1 MVVSLLTLG
10 KTPVTLQ
17 DVQDL
22 VVAVLLVLTV
32 LDHGLQQ
39 AAIKQDKTDQGRSL
53 DAPLTKHLTKTLM
66 DYSPNNNKLTK
77 HPLLPQKLLEH

>member
-22 VVAVLLVLTV
+22 GVAVLIVLTV
-32 LDHGLQQ
+32 LTDGLQQ
-39 AAIKQDKTDQGRSL
+39 AAIQQDKTDEIR
-53 DAPLTKHLTKTLM
+53 PLETPFTKT
-66 DYSPNNNKLTK
+66 
-77 HPLLPQKLLEH
+77 HH

>member
-22 VVAVLLVLTV
+22 GVAILVVLTV
-32 LDHGLQQ
+32 LTDGLQQ
-39 AAIKQDKTDQGRSL
+39 AAIKQDKTDEIR
-53 DAPLTKHLTKTLM
+53 PLKTTLTKT
-66 DYSPNNNKLTK
+66 
-77 HPLLPQKLLEH
+77 HH

>member
-22 VVAVLLVLTV
+22 CVAVLLVLTV
-32 LDHGLQQ
+32 LTDGLQQ
-39 AAIKQDKTDQGRSL
+39 AAIKQDKTDEIR
-53 DAPLTKHLTKTLM
+53 PLKTPFNKH
-66 DYSPNNNKLTK
+66 
-77 HPLLPQKLLEH
+77 H

>member
-22 VVAVLLVLTV
+22 GVAVLIVLTV
-32 LDHGLQQ
+32 LTDGLQQ
-39 AAIKQDKTDQGRSL
+39 AAIKQDKTDEIR
-53 DAPLTKHLTKTLM
+53 PLKILLTKT
-66 DYSPNNNKLTK
+66 
-77 HPLLPQKLLEH
+77 HP

>member
-22 VVAVLLVLTV
+22 GVAVLIVLTV
-32 LDHGLQQ
+32 LTDGLQQ
-39 AAIKQDKTDQGRSL
+39 AAIKQDKTDEIRPL
-53 DAPLTKHLTKTLM
+53 KTPLTKAH
-66 DYSPNNNKLTK
+66 
-77 HPLLPQKLLEH
+77 H

>member
-32 LDHGLQQ
+32 LAHGLQQ
-39 AAIKQDKTDQGRSL
+39 TAIKQDKTDQGRSL
-53 DAPLTKHLTKTLM
+53 DALLTKHLTKTLM
-66 DYSPNNNKLTK
+66 DYSPNHKS
-77 HPLLPQKLLEH
+77 

>member
-39 AAIKQDKTDQGRSL
+39 AAIKQDKTDETRPL
-53 DAPLTKHLTKTLM
+53 DTPLTKHITKTPM
-66 DYSPNNNKLTK
+66 D
-77 HPLLPQKLLEH
+77 